1 MMDIIKMGSPEDFS
15 NFVTAVIHRGAYE
28 RLARLGL
35 ALTRSGGTLVQASC
49 SARVD
54 VDALSEALSRA
65 ARHRGARIREIRRTG
80 HPVDHPIGFRFGGYL
95 KALYV
100 SVLDS
105 GTKN

>member
-1 MMDIIKMGSPEDFS
+1 
-15 NFVTAVIHRGAYE
+15 
-28 RLARLGL
+28 LARLGL
-35 ALTRSGGTLVQASC
+35 ALTRSGGRLVQASC

-65 ARHRGARIREIRRTG
+65 ARQRGARIREIRRTG